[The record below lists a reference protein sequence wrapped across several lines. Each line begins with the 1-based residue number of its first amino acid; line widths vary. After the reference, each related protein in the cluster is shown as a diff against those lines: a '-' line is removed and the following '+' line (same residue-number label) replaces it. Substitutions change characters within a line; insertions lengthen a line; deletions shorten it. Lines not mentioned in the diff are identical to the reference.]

1 MIVYLAKKFD
11 LFGIIIATFADA
23 QAGDTLGALLRNV
36 KRNEVR
42 RGMIMAQPGTILV
55 HDKVK
60 ATIYILKKEEGG
72 KKRPLLTGANNQLFS
87 RTFDIQVQVTFDGK
101 DMAMPGENLN
111 IELKV
116 QCTIDYSN
124 IMNV

>member
-42 RGMIMAQPGTILV
+42 RGMIMAQPGTLSV